1 MKITP
6 FVSIPAVLLL
16 CSLGC
21 APIAPKAQSNVGSAT
36 AGQEVVDNHSSRVSL
51 DWSGTYNGVV
61 PCADCRGIQ
70 TRITLLK
77 DNTFT
82 KAVKYLGKENRE
94 RFSRGTIQWDNQ
106 GRTITLAESQGKS
119 GKYKVGENILFHL
132 DRNGNMITGDSAQ
145 KYQLIKNAVDPDIE
159 NITWVLVELNGVKMS
174 MEKTPH
180 LTFNSENASV
190 TGNDGCNAF
199 NATYTLK
206 PNQRIDIDDT
216 AMISTLMACDNMET
230 AAQFIKAVL
239 KADNYTVADG
249 IFSLNKARMAPLAK
263 FKKAQGNL

>member
-1 MKITP
+1 MKTIP
-6 FVSIPAVLLL
+6 FASILAVLLL

-21 APIAPKAQSNVGSAT
+21 APKAQKAQSNAGTAT
-36 AGQEVVDNHSSRVSL
+36 AGQEAADSHSSRDSL
-51 DWSGTYNGVV
+51 DWYGTYNGVL
-61 PCADCRGIQ
+61 PCADCQGIQ

-82 KAVKYLGKENRE
+82 KIVKYLGKENRA
-94 RFSRGTIQWDNQ
+94 RFSQGTVLWDDL
-106 GRTITLAESQGKS
+106 GSTITLAESQGKT
-119 GKYKVGENILFHL
+119 GRYKVGENILFHL

-145 KYQLIKNAVDPDIE
+145 KYQLIKNAVDHDIE
-159 NITWVLVELNGVKMS
+159 NITWVLLELNGVKIS
-174 MEKTPH
+174 MKKPPH

-206 PNQRIDIDDT
+206 PYQRIDIDDT

-230 AAQFIKAVL
+230 AAQFVKAVL
-239 KADNYTVADG
+239 KADNYAVADG
-249 IFSLNKARMAPLAK
+249 ILSLNKARMAPLAK
-263 FKKAQGNL
+263 FKKAQE

>member
-1 MKITP
+1 MKTTLLA
-6 FVSIPAVLLL
+6 SILAVLLL

-21 APIAPKAQSNVGSAT
+21 APATQKTQSNAGTAT
-36 AGQEVVDNHSSRVSL
+36 AVQNTADNHSSRDSL
-51 DWSGTYNGVV
+51 DWYGTYNGVL
-61 PCADCRGIQ
+61 PCADCQGIQ
-70 TRITLLK
+70 TRITLRK

-82 KAVKYLGKENRE
+82 KAVKYLGKDSRS
-94 RFSRGTIQWDNQ
+94 RFSQGTIQWDDQ
-106 GRTITLAESQGKS
+106 GSTITLAESRGKT
-119 GKYKVGENILFHL
+119 GRYKVGENILFHL
-132 DRNGNMITGDSAQ
+132 DRNGNMIAGDSAQ
-145 KYQLIKNAVDPDIE
+145 KYQLMKNAVDPDIE
-159 NITWVLVELNGVKMS
+159 NITWVLVELNGAKIS

-180 LTFNSENASV
+180 LTFNSDNASV

-199 NATYTLK
+199 NAAYTLK

-249 IFSLNKARMAPLAK
+249 TFSLNKARMAPLAK
-263 FKKAQGNL
+263 FKKAQEQL